1 MNTDDILMTMK
12 VLYIEDEDE
21 AREELVDVLKRRVG
35 RVMSADNGRTGL
47 DLYYDFEPDI
57 IIADLYMPEMNGLE
71 MIRHIKQDKKDLA
84 FIILS
89 AANDVKI
96 VIEAIDVGVDK
107 YISKPV
113 NMQDLLKVL
122 SDQAISIYNRRRHGI
137 TELPRN
143 KKHIEDEIK
152 KEFAAFLKQVTG
164 KGPKNVNAFIR
175 DGYLELVASEVLTV
189 FERNLLDNNRNVAI
203 IKHNREL
210 FFSVKSD
217 EICKRISVIMDRE
230 VSLKEVFINIEKD
243 RNKLIFAIDR
253 ER

>member
-35 RVMSADNGRTGL
+35 RVMSADNGRKGL
-47 DLYYDFEPDI
+47 ELCRDFEPDI
-57 IIADLYMPEMNGLE
+57 VIADLYMPEMNGLE
-71 MIRHIKQDKKDLA
+71 MIRHIKEDGRDIA

-96 VIEAIDVGVDK
+96 IIEAIDVGVDK
-107 YISKPV
+107 YILKPM
-113 NMQDLLKVL
+113 NMQELLRVL
-122 SDQAISIYNRRRHGI
+122 EEQAVDIYSRRKHSNVRIPH
-137 TELPRN
+137 N
-143 KKHIEDEIK
+143 KKHMEDEVK

-175 DGYLELVASEVLTV
+175 DGKLELVAAEVLTV
-189 FERNLLDNNRNVAI
+189 FEKNLLDNNRNIAI

-217 EICKRISVIMDRE
+217 ELCRRISGILNCGVH
-230 VSLKEVFINIEKD
+230 LKEVLISVEKD

-253 ER
+253 NG